1 MTLNGGGFR
10 ERVTGGLKKISK
22 LRIKTSQASLLTF
35 TVVILILFIAFVVRI
50 LPMNWEIQANQGRLG
65 LAEFD
70 AFYEYEIANH
80 MVSNGLLSPYYPTQW
95 VFTQLWY
102 PGGVN
107 VASLSL
113 PSVPMTGALLYDLI
127 SALGVNIDFMTFC
140 SILPAILGTLSV
152 LIIYFI
158 GKDIGGK
165 AVGMLAALFL
175 ALDAAFIE
183 RSNLGWFETEASI
196 FAFLLFFL
204 MFPRAIEEER
214 PVSSTVKYSLA
225 CGFSMAYFIM
235 GWGAA
240 YYLVDMTVL
249 YVFVLLLLRR
259 STRRLFLAYSL
270 TFGSGLLIAI
280 NAPYINV
287 TYLTTFAAIPVVLVF
302 LLLCLN
308 ELVGNLKSARER
320 LGFATVV
327 LGGIVVGFAALLASG
342 RFQSLAGKF
351 ITVLDPFLRGANALV
366 ESVAEHRIT
375 AWGSIYY
382 DVGIMILFF
391 LVGTFFISRNLNN
404 RNLFLLVFS
413 LTAVYFAASMVRLLF
428 LLAPA
433 FGLVSAVGIAGILRP
448 FMVLLREPPK
458 ITKKKLGL
466 VHVGKEFSGIAVF
479 LMFLIL
485 MTNIAFSPQAGGVP
499 PVYRQ
504 VYAPLSLTA
513 ASLPVVPSQPIME
526 WYDALNWMRYNLKST
541 TVVVS
546 WWDYGYWLTMLGNV
560 TTLNDNLTIN
570 STQIENVGFI
580 FMSNETQALKMLATY
595 HADYILTFVTVGET
609 SATTSSGTSTTVGT
623 FVGYGDEGKWTWMAR
638 ISGEAQQRLLGE
650 KYDCYWTNENAF
662 GYYNS
667 TTGSWIWNNAGTNS
681 TIYKLM
687 TWGLDRWC
695 QVGGSGVTPSQT
707 SVEPTYFKEEYF
719 AGETLTPSDAAAYG
733 NIVPL
738 VCLYKIDWNAYYASL
753 GK

>member
-1 MTLNGGGFR
+1 
-10 ERVTGGLKKISK
+10 
-22 LRIKTSQASLLTF
+22 
-35 TVVILILFIAFVVRI
+35 
-50 LPMNWEIQANQGRLG
+50 
-65 LAEFD
+65 
-70 AFYEYEIANH
+70 
-80 MVSNGLLSPYYPTQW
+80 
-95 VFTQLWY
+95 
-102 PGGVN
+102 
-107 VASLSL
+107 
-113 PSVPMTGALLYDLI
+113 MTGALLYDLI
-127 SALGVNIDFMTFC
+127 SALGVSIDLMSFC
-140 SILPAILGTLSV
+140 AILPPIMGTVCV

-175 ALDAAFIE
+175 ALDASFIE
-183 RSNLGWFETEASI
+183 RSNLGWFETEMSM

-214 PVSSTVKYSLA
+214 PVSSTVKYSLL
-225 CGFSMAYFIM
+225 CGASLAYFIM

-259 STRRLFLAYSL
+259 STRRVLLAYSL
-270 TFGSGLLIAI
+270 TFGFGLLIAI
-280 NAPYINV
+280 NAPYISV
-287 TYLTTFAAIPVVLVF
+287 GYLTTVEIIPMVAVF
-302 LLLCLN
+302 LLLCLAEFIN
-308 ELVGNLKSARER
+308 NLKSVRER
-320 LGFATVV
+320 
-327 LGGIVVGFAALLASG
+327 ISFAAIVLIAIFGVFIALFASG
-342 RFQSLAGKF
+342 RFGTIAGKF

-391 LVGTFFISRNLNN
+391 LVGLFFISRNLNN

-433 FGLVSAVGIAGILRP
+433 FGLVSAVGITGVLRP
-448 FMVLLREPPK
+448 FIVLLKEPPK

-466 VHVGKEFSGIAVF
+466 EHVGKEFSGAAVF

-485 MTNIAFSPQAGGVP
+485 MTNLAFSPQSGGVP
-499 PVYRQ
+499 NVYKQ
-504 VYAPLSLTA
+504 VYAPVSLTA
-513 ASLPVVPSQPIME
+513 ASLPVVPTQPIMT
-526 WYDALNWMRYNLKST
+526 WYEALDWMEKNLQST

-546 WWDYGYWLTMLGNV
+546 WWDYGYWLTMVGNV

-570 STQIENVGFI
+570 QTQIENVGFI
-580 FMSNETQALKMLATY
+580 FMANETQSLKMLATY

-609 SATTSSGTSTTVGT
+609 SATTSSGTTTTVGT

-638 ISGEAQQRLLGE
+638 ISGEAQQRLLSEG
-650 KYDCYWTNENAF
+650 YDCSWTNENAF
-662 GYYNS
+662 GAYNS
-667 TTGSWIWNNAGTNS
+667 TTGNWDWNDFGTNS

-695 QVGGSGVTPSQT
+695 EVGGGGVTPSLT
-707 SVEPTYFKEEYF
+707 TVEPTYFTEAYF
-719 AGETLTPSDAAAYG
+719 AGESLTPAAASAYG
-733 NIVPL
+733 NIIPL
-738 VCLYKIDWNAYYASL
+738 VCLYKIDWNAYYSSL
-753 GK
+753 DQ